1 MKYPDMTLLE
11 RLTARTPKF
20 FKKVR
25 NLGITLGTIGTIIL
39 TAPVS
44 IPAGLISLATYLT
57 VAGTVCASISQTA
70 VED

>member
-20 FKKVR
+20 FKKLR
-25 NLGITLGTIGTIIL
+25 NLGIALGTVGTIIL

>member
-20 FKKVR
+20 FKKLR

-44 IPAGLISLATYLT
+44 IPAGIITLATYLT

>member
-20 FKKVR
+20 FKKVK
-25 NLGITLGTIGTIIL
+25 NLDITLGTIGTVIL

-44 IPAGLISLATYLT
+44 IPAGMITLATYLT

-70 VED
+70 VEE

>member
-44 IPAGLISLATYLT
+44 IPARIITLATYLT